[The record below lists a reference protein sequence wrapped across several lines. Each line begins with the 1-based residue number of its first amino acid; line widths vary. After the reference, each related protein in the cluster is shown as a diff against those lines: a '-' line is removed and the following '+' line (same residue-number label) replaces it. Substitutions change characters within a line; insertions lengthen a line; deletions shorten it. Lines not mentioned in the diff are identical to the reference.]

1 MYNEK
6 CTMYNGACLA
16 HFTLHTSHSSFF
28 IKSCK
33 KSTALKSG
41 AKLAFIAEI
50 HKENDKQNNVHY
62 TLYIIHYLAKQA
74 SRSVSIASRS
84 IF

>member
-1 MYNEK
+1 MEH
-6 CTMYNGACLA
+6 ALRIL
-16 HFTLHTSHSSFF
+16 HFTLHILHSLSNPA
-28 IKSCK
+28 K

-62 TLYIIHYLAKQA
+62 TLYIILPSKHREVFQLPRDP
-74 SRSVSIASRS
+74 SSDR
-84 IF
+84 